1 MADGELGAVFRALA
15 KDAAEAAE
23 RASESIAKVTEQT
36 ANIEERNAAEILD
49 ADAKAA
55 DRITA
60 AGKKGTPD
68 TEAAGTRPVPAG
80 PPWPVADGVE
90 GAARGKT
97 LNPPNA
103 RDTVAGARSGM
114 VRPNNSV
121 VLRGNEDAMRDDVA
135 QIAAGNARWDKATNR
150 YEINGRTYGVEPGG
164 TVYPDSV
171 PGIAK
176 LDRNEGVLAH
186 HSGRHANQGARVRRG
201 GRRPRGLPAGR
212 GRNACAA
219 IPLGARRAPA
229 PGDQRASNADTGH
242 RRAGSL
248 ARRREHGAARRIPAA
263 RSGKSTATSPSGNS
277 SPNASP
283 PAGHPTGGTPPIST
297 ATT

>member
-23 RASESIAKVTEQT
+23 RASESVAKVTEQT
-36 ANIEERNAAEILD
+36 ANIEERNVSEILE

-60 AGKKGTPD
+60 AGGKGASET
-68 TEAAGTRPVPAG
+68 TGVGTRPVPAG

-90 GAARGKT
+90 GSARGKT

-103 RDTVAGARSGM
+103 RHTVAGARSGM

-135 QIAAGNARWDKATNR
+135 QIAAGNARWDKPTNR

-164 TVYPDSV
+164 TVYPDSG
-171 PGIAK
+171 PGIVK
-176 LDRNEGVLAH
+176 LDRNEYAALTQIAKADGDPAKVPAFTRDPRFINNPDAIAKAKAIYD
-186 HSGRHANQGARVRRG
+186 GTYQG
-201 GRRPRGLPAGR
+201 
-212 GRNACAA
+212 
-219 IPLGARRAPA
+219 
-229 PGDQRASNADTGH
+229 
-242 RRAGSL
+242 
-248 ARRREHGAARRIPAA
+248 
-263 RSGKSTATSPSGNS
+263 
-277 SPNASP
+277 
-283 PAGHPTGGTPPIST
+283 
-297 ATT
+297 